1 MLEHK
6 THREVRSPQVS
17 ARYLADYMAASE
29 TAKRTII
36 RSCKFQPIARVIQ
49 HDEARLSVGKFIRAG
64 RHDTELPLT
73 DARRLRER
81 MADTPFDRDLFDHNA
96 DYIERFVAVAANLQ
110 LPDAEILSPGRNPPV
125 DLRGVKIT
133 VDISFRL
140 RRLTRTND
148 IRVGAGTLRYAKG
161 TCLPPA
167 VAAWQSAFLFGYLNL
182 LDTEP
187 SAPPEHKL
195 CLTVDVYG
203 GIAYQAPSDSV
214 RRFQNMEAA
223 CATIAERWP
232 NIPPPPDAAL

>member
-1 MLEHK
+1 MPEQR
-6 THREVRSPQVS
+6 THREIRGPQVS

-29 TAKRTII
+29 TAKRSII
-36 RSCKFQPIARVIQ
+36 RGCKYQAIARVIQ

-64 RHDTELPLT
+64 RHDPEPPLA
-73 DARRLRER
+73 DVHRLRER

-96 DYIERFVAVAANLQ
+96 DYIERFVAVAANLE

-125 DLRGVKIT
+125 DIRGVKIT

-140 RRLTRTND
+140 RRLTRTNK
-148 IRVGAGTLRYAKG
+148 IRVGVGTLRYSKG
-161 TCLPPA
+161 TRLAPA

-182 LDTEP
+182 FGTEP
-187 SAPPEHKL
+187 SATPENKL
-195 CLTVDVYG
+195 CLTVDAFC
-203 GIAYQAPSDSV
+203 GIAYPAPSDSV